1 MFQFLNPLSCIIK
14 LTVYYKSNS
23 MIAKSF
29 YYDGLVMSHILSY
42 IGMRKPI
49 GERISVGVYTIL
61 TPKWRTSQQK
71 LVLGLDR
78 FKIIERIG
86 NTVIISKLENG
97 IWTMP
102 SMQDVHIFKGIETI
116 RFGYNKPAVWK
127 WIQPKHKLECLFTK
141 KEWLSFTLNEKNDRY
156 IQEINEDIH
165 KWWAHYVCSP
175 M

>member
-1 MFQFLNPLSCIIK
+1 M
-14 LTVYYKSNS
+14 
-23 MIAKSF
+23 AKTF
-29 YYDGLVMSHILSY
+29 YFDGLVMSHILSY
-42 IGMRKPI
+42 LGTRKAV

-141 KEWLSFTLNEKNDRY
+141 KEWLSLTLNEKNDRY

-175 M
+175 IE